1 MQVNQAT
8 DSAQS
13 VNLDTKYFSLPH
25 PDSTTDPGLTYVA
38 GKPGLVLRKV
48 KGRMKTSST
57 STSTTATSTTRRS
70 SYTEDPCDGGVLEC
84 GVKTLNRT
92 GEGEGDEGTERRDC
106 SLGL

>member
-25 PDSTTDPGLTYVA
+25 PDDSTTAPKSGLTYVA

-57 STSTTATSTTRRS
+57 SSTSSSSSTTSINRRS
-70 SYTEDPCDGGVLEC
+70 DGYTEDPCKGGVLEC
-84 GVKTLNRT
+84 GKIFSDFN
-92 GEGEGDEGTERRDC
+92 C
-106 SLGL
+106 KIFF